1 MIRKI
6 GISDSAVRFVSE
18 FMVRDIRVYHF
29 TLARISGSVGWQPQ
43 PPEFFWEVIM
53 CPYFWS
59 VKQKGLQDDDTWV
72 CGAVVDFKKSII
84 VSFPAFQGGNFYLHL
99 GNIQGRVLNG
109 RIYS

>member
-6 GISDSAVRFVSE
+6 GISDSTVRFVSE

-29 TLARISGSVGWQPQ
+29 TLARISGLVGWQPQ

-72 CGAVVDFKKSII
+72 CAVVVDFKKSI
-84 VSFPAFQGGNFYLHL
+84 VSFPAFQGGNFYLRL
-99 GNIQGRVLNG
+99 ANIQNKVFKR